1 MLESQG
7 SHNYSALEN
16 VPDDRQREM
25 RNEIFDR
32 VISKFKTPYGVVEG
46 HYLIARTNGTIMFAL
61 DDPWARK
68 VDAFFHLVVDP
79 ETLLERI
86 NSQSTSKERR
96 LGYFERGLTALDAIK
111 KRQDDSLRMVE
122 ERARLWNKP
131 FVIIDNDR
139 NPTKVVAEIYRLL
152 LDMKKG

>member
-1 MLESQG
+1 M
-7 SHNYSALEN
+7 
-16 VPDDRQREM
+16 
-25 RNEIFDR
+25 
-32 VISKFKTPYGVVEG
+32 EG

-61 DDPWARK
+61 DDTWAKK

-79 ETLLERI
+79 EALLERI
-86 NSQSTSKERR
+86 NSQSMSRERR

-131 FVIIDNDR
+131 FVIVDNNKEPAR
-139 NPTKVVAEIYRLL
+139 VVKQVHKLL
-152 LDMKKG
+152 LGVKKS